1 MNQVSNKSV
10 VRQFFDVYNTK
21 DYAQLSKC
29 MAPDYFDH
37 NLPQV
42 RSLNDAIEI
51 LKSTHSAFPDLQV
64 VIDELIEE
72 NDLIAFRGRFSG
84 THAGSFLA
92 HAATG
97 RRVVFSALEIFKI
110 REQKIVE
117 SWGYWPTDEILRQLI
132 C

>member
-10 VRQFFDVYNTK
+10 VRRFFDVYNTK
-21 DYAQLSKC
+21 DYARLSQC
-29 MAPDYFDH
+29 MAPGYLDH

-42 RSLNDAIEI
+42 RSLDDAVEI

-64 VIDELIEE
+64 VIDELIED
-72 NDLIAFRGRFSG
+72 NDLIAFRGRFCG
-84 THAGSFLA
+84 THMGSFGA

-97 RRVVFSALEIFKI
+97 RRIEFSALEIFRI

-117 SWGYWPTDEILRQLI
+117 SWGYWPTDEIIRQLT